1 MHAKKEA
8 DAKRTKGH
16 ERNSMI
22 HVHRQDV
29 PLDDAPSEQL
39 SCHKDTLG
47 MRRLRKRRPTLVTRD
62 FVLFFW
68 FVVSGSV

>member
-16 ERNSMI
+16 ERNSMM

-39 SCHKDTLG
+39 SCHEDMLG
-47 MRRLRKRRPTLVTRD
+47 MLGKQRPTLVTRET
-62 FVLFFW
+62 LFF
-68 FVVSGSV
+68 

>member
-16 ERNSMI
+16 ERNSMM

-39 SCHKDTLG
+39 SCHEDTLG
-47 MRRLRKRRPTLVTRD
+47 MRRLLQDANFYFFYPT
-62 FVLFFW
+62 
-68 FVVSGSV
+68 

>member
-39 SCHKDTLG
+39 SCHEDTLG
-47 MRRLRKRRPTLVTRD
+47 MRRLFGSAETNFSLC
-62 FVLFFW
+62 FVLFFE

>member
-16 ERNSMI
+16 ERNSMM

-39 SCHKDTLG
+39 SRHEDTLG
-47 MRRLRKRRPTLVTRD
+47 MRRKT
-62 FVLFFW
+62 
-68 FVVSGSV
+68 

>member
-16 ERNSMI
+16 ERNSMM

-29 PLDDAPSEQL
+29 PLDDAPSAQL
-39 SCHKDTLG
+39 PVARTRCDALKAVLAETNFSNW
-47 MRRLRKRRPTLVTRD
+47 RP
-62 FVLFFW
+62 FFFW
-68 FVVSGSV
+68 IVVSG

>member
-1 MHAKKEA
+1 VHAKKEA

-16 ERNSMI
+16 ERNSMM

-39 SCHKDTLG
+39 SCHEDTLG
-47 MRRLRKRRPTLVTRD
+47 MRR
-62 FVLFFW
+62 FW
-68 FVVSGSV
+68 FCRD

>member
-16 ERNSMI
+16 ERNSMM

-39 SCHKDTLG
+39 SCHEDTLD
-47 MRRLRKRRPTLVTRD
+47 MRRLRVLQRLTLA
-62 FVLFFW
+62 FVLFE

>member
-39 SCHKDTLG
+39 SCHEDTLG
-47 MRRLRKRRPTLVTRD
+47 MRRLFGSAETNFSLV
-62 FVLFFW
+62 F
-68 FVVSGSV
+68 

>member
-16 ERNSMI
+16 EPNSMI

-39 SCHKDTLG
+39 SCHEDTLG
-47 MRRLRKRRPTLVTRD
+47 MLLVMHRLWETEANVSTW
-62 FVLFFW
+62 FF
-68 FVVSGSV
+68 